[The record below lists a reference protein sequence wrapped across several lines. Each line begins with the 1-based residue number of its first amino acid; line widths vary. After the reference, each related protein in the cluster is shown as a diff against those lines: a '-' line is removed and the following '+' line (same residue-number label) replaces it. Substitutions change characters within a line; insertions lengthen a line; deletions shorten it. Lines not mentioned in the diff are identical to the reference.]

1 MMKETD
7 IKLVQMDLIFDVK
20 LNVKKKI
27 QYKDREI
34 SNSIKVMARHE
45 ILNELKRAK
54 REYRKA
60 IRKFKQG
67 KLDKNTLFDHEWYI
81 YELKQELESLNGQQP
96 ESSE

>member
-1 MMKETD
+1 MKETD

-20 LNVKKKI
+20 LNIKKKLK
-27 QYKDREI
+27 YKDVSEI
-34 SNSIKVMARHE
+34 SNSIKIMARHE
-45 ILNELKRAK
+45 IIIELKRAK

>member
-1 MMKETD
+1 MKETD

-96 ESSE
+96 KSSE

>member
-1 MMKETD
+1 MKETD